1 MRESV
6 TLYHNPACS
15 NSRRTLALIREQG
28 IEPVIVEYLQNPPDH
43 ATLRSLLAHMGT
55 GARALLRS
63 KESAYQQLGLDD
75 PGLSDETLI
84 DHMVRQPV
92 LMNRPVVATP
102 RGVKLCRPP
111 ELVLE
116 LLPKK

>member
-15 NSRRTLALIREQG
+15 NSRRTLALIRDQG
-28 IEPVIVEYLQNPPDH
+28 IEPVIVEYLKNPPDH
-43 ATLRSLLAHMGT
+43 ATLRSLIDRMGT
-55 GARALLRS
+55 GARALLRT
-63 KESAYQQLGLDD
+63 KEPQYRQLGLDA
-75 PGLSDETLI
+75 PGLSDDVLI
-84 DHMVRQPV
+84 GHMLQHPV
-92 LMNRPVVATP
+92 LMNRPVVATS

-116 LLPKK
+116 LLAEE

>member
-6 TLYHNPACS
+6 TIYHNPACS

-43 ATLRSLLAHMGT
+43 TTLRSLVADLGT
-55 GARALLRS
+55 GARALLRA
-63 KESAYQQLGLDD
+63 KESAYRELGLDD
-75 PGLSDETLI
+75 PALSDEALI